1 VDLIRKCDKY
11 VSGLNQIL
19 FGIGVSYGLALK
31 KLNKFDVIMQMRTAL
46 KLGFIIFSAS
56 AVVIRGLIFVYSG
69 HFYPQYFLSRLRSV
83 IASAM

>member
-19 FGIGVSYGLALK
+19 FGIGVPYGLALK

-56 AVVIRGLIFVYSG
+56 AVVVRGLVFIYCG
-69 HFYPQYFLSRLRSV
+69 HFYPQYFLSRLRRV